1 MKICIKC
8 NLEKLESDFKKKS
21 KKCIECY
28 KSYQANYRFIKY
40 DYSSEV
46 SISCNWS
53 TMFSKGSHCSIID
66 FISGR

>member
-46 SISCNWS
+46 SISCN
-53 TMFSKGSHCSIID
+53 
-66 FISGR
+66 